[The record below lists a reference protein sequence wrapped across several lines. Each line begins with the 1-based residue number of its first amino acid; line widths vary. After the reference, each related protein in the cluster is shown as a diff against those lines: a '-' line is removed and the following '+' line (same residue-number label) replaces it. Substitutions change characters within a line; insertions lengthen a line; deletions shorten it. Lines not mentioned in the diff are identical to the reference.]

1 MRSKGGAQHYLTSTD
16 GERIGLIAGNGR
28 FPIIFADNARKL
40 GYHVSAV
47 AHEGET
53 EPELAN
59 HVDRI
64 HWIKIGQLNKL
75 IQAFKEDGVH
85 QAVMLGGIK
94 KTHVFTTVRPDFRTL
109 ALAARLALW
118 KDDEILR
125 EFAKE
130 LEREGIAICEST
142 FGLEGILVEEGTLT
156 AGPSEKEWEDIRYGW
171 DVAQDIGR
179 LDIGQCVV
187 VKDRVVVAVEAV
199 EGTDEAIK
207 RGGELAKDGAV
218 VVKRCKPQ
226 QDLRFDLPAVGPRTI
241 EVMASVKAAVLA
253 VEAGRTILLDRE
265 MTLQK
270 AQSDRIAVVG
280 MVRKPIRAEGR
291 RRGDT
296 VESGCD
302 RSRTSR
308 PAPRTAL
315 CLTSRGRSLVGV
327 KISPPSGLTRSG
339 TDTGRASMQIPTNC
353 CLTSMS
359 SASPYRLPPIT
370 PSRKHACWP
379 ASMCWWKSRS
389 P

>member
-1 MRSKGGAQHYLTSTD
+1 MSIVTSLPQVID

-53 EPELAN
+53 EPELAS

-75 IQAFKEDGVH
+75 IKAFKEDGVH

-109 ALAARLALW
+109 ALATRLALW
-118 KDDEILR
+118 KDDDILR

-156 AGPSEKEWEDIRYGW
+156 ARSPTEKEWDDIRYGW
-171 DVAQDIGR
+171 EVAHDIGR

-187 VKDRVVVAVEAV
+187 IKDRVVVAVEAV
-199 EGTDEAIK
+199 EGTDGAIK
-207 RGGELAKDGAV
+207 RGGELAKEGAV
-218 VVKRCKPQ
+218 VVKRSKPQ

-241 EVMASVKAAVLA
+241 EVMASVKASVLA

-265 MTLQK
+265 IMLDK
-270 AQSDRIAVVG
+270 ARSSRIAIVG
-280 MVRKPIRAEGR
+280 ITILE
-291 RRGDT
+291 
-296 VESGCD
+296 
-302 RSRTSR
+302 
-308 PAPRTAL
+308 
-315 CLTSRGRSLVGV
+315 
-327 KISPPSGLTRSG
+327 PSG
-339 TDTGRASMQIPTNC
+339 
-353 CLTSMS
+353 
-359 SASPYRLPPIT
+359 
-370 PSRKHACWP
+370 K
-379 ASMCWWKSRS
+379 
-389 P
+389 

>member
-1 MRSKGGAQHYLTSTD
+1 VAALPHVAN

-53 EPELAN
+53 EPELAG

-75 IQAFKEDGVH
+75 IKAFKEDKVH

-109 ALAARLALW
+109 AMATRLALW
-118 KDDEILR
+118 KDDDILR

-156 AGPSEKEWEDIRYGW
+156 SRAPSEKEWEDIRYGW
-171 DVAQDIGR
+171 EVAHDIGR

-187 VKDRVVVAVEAV
+187 IKDRVVVAVEAV
-199 EGTDEAIK
+199 EGTDGAIK
-207 RGGELAKDGAV
+207 RGGDLAKEGAV
-218 VVKRCKPQ
+218 VVKRSKPQ

-241 EVMASVKAAVLA
+241 EVMASVKAYVLA
-253 VEAGRTILLDRE
+253 IEAGRTILLDRE
-265 MTLQK
+265 VVLERAK
-270 AQSDRIAVVG
+270 ASRIAIVG
-280 MVRKPIRAEGR
+280 ITKLEPGRK
-291 RRGDT
+291 
-296 VESGCD
+296 
-302 RSRTSR
+302 
-308 PAPRTAL
+308 
-315 CLTSRGRSLVGV
+315 
-327 KISPPSGLTRSG
+327 
-339 TDTGRASMQIPTNC
+339 
-353 CLTSMS
+353 
-359 SASPYRLPPIT
+359 
-370 PSRKHACWP
+370 
-379 ASMCWWKSRS
+379 
-389 P
+389 

>member
-1 MRSKGGAQHYLTSTD
+1 MASVPHVTD

-53 EPELAN
+53 EPELAG

-75 IQAFKEDGVH
+75 IKAFKEDGVH

-109 ALAARLALW
+109 ALATRLALL
-118 KDDEILR
+118 KDDDILR

-156 AGPSEKEWEDIRYGW
+156 ARAPSEKEWEDIRYGW
-171 DVAQDIGR
+171 EVAHDIGR

-187 VKDRVVVAVEAV
+187 IKDRVVVAVEAV
-199 EGTDEAIK
+199 EGTDGAIK
-207 RGGELAKDGAV
+207 RGGDLAKEGAV
-218 VVKRCKPQ
+218 VVKRSKPQ

-241 EVMASVKAAVLA
+241 EVMASVKASVLA
-253 VEAGRTILLDRE
+253 IEAGRTVLLDRE
-265 MTLQK
+265 IMLKK
-270 AQSDRIAVVG
+270 ARSARIAIVG
-280 MVRKPIRAEGR
+280 IKQ
-291 RRGDT
+291 
-296 VESGCD
+296 
-302 RSRTSR
+302 
-308 PAPRTAL
+308 
-315 CLTSRGRSLVGV
+315 
-327 KISPPSGLTRSG
+327 K
-339 TDTGRASMQIPTNC
+339 
-353 CLTSMS
+353 
-359 SASPYRLPPIT
+359 
-370 PSRKHACWP
+370 
-379 ASMCWWKSRS
+379 
-389 P
+389 

>member
-1 MRSKGGAQHYLTSTD
+1 MAALPHVTN

-53 EPELAN
+53 DPELAD

-75 IQAFKEDGVH
+75 IKAFKEDKVH

-109 ALAARLALW
+109 AMATRLALW
-118 KDDEILR
+118 KDDDILR

-156 AGPSEKEWEDIRYGW
+156 ARAPSEKEWEDIRYGW
-171 DVAQDIGR
+171 DVAHDIGR

-187 VKDRVVVAVEAV
+187 IKDRVVVAVEAV
-199 EGTDEAIK
+199 EGTDGAIK
-207 RGGELAKDGAV
+207 RGGDLAKEGAV
-218 VVKRCKPQ
+218 VVKRSKPQ

-241 EVMASVKAAVLA
+241 EVMTSVKASVLA
-253 VEAGRTILLDRE
+253 IEAGRTILLDRE
-265 MTLQK
+265 IVLDK
-270 AQSDRIAVVG
+270 ARSARIAIVG
-280 MVRKPIRAEGR
+280 ITKLE
-291 RRGDT
+291 
-296 VESGCD
+296 
-302 RSRTSR
+302 
-308 PAPRTAL
+308 
-315 CLTSRGRSLVGV
+315 
-327 KISPPSGLTRSG
+327 PSGR
-339 TDTGRASMQIPTNC
+339 
-353 CLTSMS
+353 
-359 SASPYRLPPIT
+359 
-370 PSRKHACWP
+370 
-379 ASMCWWKSRS
+379 
-389 P
+389 